1 MIRLAAI
8 DVDGTLTDK
17 DRLISTSAIQSIRKA
32 EKNGLLVSLL
42 SGNVIPVV
50 YALKIFLGIN
60 GPVFGENGGIMYD
73 NDGSIQK
80 FFSNEGTNKFLE
92 EMSKKTSMRSILTN
106 KWREAST
113 GFDIDPKDVD
123 YVRREAEARG
133 FVIFYSGYSWHLMNA
148 GEDKAFAVKKL
159 REKYSLNFD
168 EMLVI
173 GDSNNDMPMFQL
185 PVRKACPANA
195 TENIKSMSDYV
206 SDYSYG
212 EEIDDIFKHFGLI
225 R

>member
-17 DRLISTSAIQSIRKA
+17 DRLISTAAIESIRAA
-32 EKNGLLVSLL
+32 ERNGLIVSLL

-60 GPVFGENGGIMYD
+60 GPVFGENGGIMFD

-80 FFSNEGTNKFLE
+80 FFSNDETNRFLE

-106 KWREAST
+106 RWREAST

-123 YVRREAEARG
+123 YVRKEAESRG
-133 FVIFYSGYSWHLMNA
+133 LVIFYSGYSWHLMNR
-148 GEDKAFAVKKL
+148 GEDKAFAVNKL
-159 REKYSLNFD
+159 REKYSLGYD
-168 EMLVI
+168 EILVI

-195 TENIKSMSDYV
+195 TENIKAMSDFI

-212 EEIDDIFKHFGLI
+212 EEIGQIFDHFGLI
-225 R
+225 

>member
-17 DRLISTSAIQSIRKA
+17 DRLISTKAIESIRSA
-32 EKNGLLVSLL
+32 EKRGLTVSLL

-60 GPVFGENGGIMYD
+60 GPVFGENGGIMFD
-73 NDGSIQK
+73 NDGSIKK
-80 FFSNEGTNKFLE
+80 FFSNEGTNSFLE

-106 KWREAST
+106 RWREAST
-113 GFDIDPKDVD
+113 GFDIDPEDVD
-123 YVRREAEARG
+123 YVRKEAESRG
-133 FVIFYSGYSWHLMNA
+133 FVIFYSGYSWHLMNR
-148 GEDKAFAVKKL
+148 GEDKAFAVNKL
-159 REKYSLNFD
+159 REMYSLEYD
-168 EMLVI
+168 EILVI

-195 TENIKSMSDYV
+195 TDNIKAVSDFV
-206 SDYSYG
+206 SDYSFG
-212 EEIDDIFKHFGLI
+212 EEIGQIFEHFGLM
-225 R
+225 